1 MDASPSFTDVLI
13 GGMFATELSPKW
25 DMFVQGDVGV
35 GGSNNSWSAQLMFQ
49 RKLKGD
55 NRIDIGA
62 RILSVDF
69 DDTLSSGETF
79 VLDAS
84 MTGLMFGFTWD

>member
-1 MDASPSFTDVLI
+1 MSI
-13 GGMFATELSPKW
+13 H
-25 DMFVQGDVGV
+25 
-35 GGSNNSWSAQLMFQ
+35 NSWNAQVMFQ
-49 RKLKGD
+49 RKLKSG

-62 RILSVDF
+62 RVLSVDF
-69 DDTLSSGETF
+69 DDTVGGGETF